1 MCGDKIE
8 SIKENWV
15 GWQCTLFLS
24 NEIIW
29 SLTFLAQ
36 NKIASF
42 LWHKFL
48 DNSMCDVPKS
58 WEFRK
63 FRIWCYVVLVRVSNF
78 VAYCCLPMAIF
89 VIWIVP
95 KSGFMFM
102 GHSVACQTHVVDL
115 EFEVLGMIRWVHY
128 LVLVNKPNKRFQSL
142 LCLGYIQ
149 HDCWKHK
156 AGNSRFCFKQL
167 ALFLLDTLLRLV
179 ILNFFVLSCFSIFQQ
194 SWII

>member
-63 FRIWCYVVLVRVSNF
+63 FRFWCYVVLVRVSNF
-78 VAYCCLPMAIF
+78 LHIVVYPWPYLSFKLYQNQASCSWAI
-89 VIWIVP
+89 VLHVKLMLWIWCW
-95 KSGFMFM
+95 GFWKDQMV
-102 GHSVACQTHVVDL
+102 G
-115 EFEVLGMIRWVHY
+115 
-128 LVLVNKPNKRFQSL
+128 SL
-142 LCLGYIQ
+142 LGKQTKQTISKFVMFRFCIQ

-156 AGNSRFCFKQL
+156 NGNSRFCFKQL

-179 ILNFFVLSCFSIFQQ
+179 ILNFFVLSCFSIFQ
-194 SWII
+194 